1 MNLDSQVSFERFD
14 EKPATKRENNRAT
27 NREAILQAARLVF
40 AELGYGGTTVRDI
53 IRRTDLATGTF
64 YNYFDNKEQVFL
76 ALNTQIGE
84 ELRALLAQGRQQAE
98 TFEELIANNYLT
110 YFTYFSN
117 NPQNY
122 ALTRSNRGRDGANV
136 NMEGPQAKAGL
147 AEMQADI
154 EQAMQLGR
162 VSQVDAAMLT
172 AAIGGVA
179 FSILDDMMQRDPVQ
193 PEKAAEFATRLFMSG
208 ISTSE

>member
-1 MNLDSQVSFERFD
+1 MTLDSQSIADSFVD
-14 EKPATKRENNRAT
+14 KPATKRENNRAT
-27 NREAILQAARLVF
+27 NQEAILSAARLVF

-98 TFEELIANNYLT
+98 TFEQLIANNYLT
-110 YFTYFSN
+110 YFTYYAN

-136 NMEGPQAKAGL
+136 NLEGPQVKAGL
-147 AEMQADI
+147 AEMQIDI
-154 EQAMQLGR
+154 EQAMALGR
-162 VSQVDAAMLT
+162 VSKVDAAMLT
-172 AAIGGVA
+172 AAVGGVA
-179 FSILDDMMQRDPVQ
+179 FSLLDDMMQRDTAN
-193 PEKAAEFATRLFMSG
+193 PEAAAAFATRLFMSG
-208 ISTSE
+208 ISS

>member
-1 MNLDSQVSFERFD
+1 MSFDSHSPAEPFEAR
-14 EKPATKRENNRAT
+14 PVTKRENNRAT
-27 NREAILQAARLVF
+27 NQEAILSAARLVF

-98 TFEELIANNYLT
+98 TFEQLIANNYLT
-110 YFTYFSN
+110 YFTYFAN

-136 NMEGPQAKAGL
+136 NLEGPQVKAGL

-154 EQAMQLGR
+154 EQAMALGR
-162 VSQVDAAMLT
+162 VSKVDAAMLT
-172 AAIGGVA
+172 AAVGGVA
-179 FSILDDMMQRDPVQ
+179 FSILDDMMQRDTAN
-193 PEKAAEFATRLFMSG
+193 PEAAAEFATRLFMSG
-208 ISTSE
+208 IST